1 MPIVFIHNFTFSYL
15 LQYYRIHSTHVLPY
29 KQFGKVIGIYINLH
43 LLCPALPGNSLLFL
57 ATNPQVHN
65 FTYTWICIWVFDH
78 CLAQLWQ
85 LAIFSFWFINLRSL
99 ILHRENI
106 PNSSVLWFYLSFCL
120 CMRNLWILCFHLQNG
135 WKESEFIICQ
145 HMRVT
150 NSIFVRYVPDK
161 FTPCF
166 WAKSS

>member
-99 ILHRENI
+99 ILHQENI
-106 PNSSVLWFYLSFCL
+106 PNSSVLWFIFRFVYAWEISVFYVSTYK
-120 CMRNLWILCFHLQNG
+120 MVEKSRNSLFVNIW
-135 WKESEFIICQ
+135 ES
-145 HMRVT
+145 
-150 NSIFVRYVPDK
+150 
-161 FTPCF
+161 
-166 WAKSS
+166 